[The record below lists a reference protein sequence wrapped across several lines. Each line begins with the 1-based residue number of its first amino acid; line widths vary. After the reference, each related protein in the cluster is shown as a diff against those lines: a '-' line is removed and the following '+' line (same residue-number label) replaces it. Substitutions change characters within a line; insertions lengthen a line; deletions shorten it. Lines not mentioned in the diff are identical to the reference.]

1 MSPLP
6 VGGHV
11 CAGGGL
17 TMKRRLYFILLVLAI
32 LVLSAP
38 GFAAKAANR
47 RRGAGD
53 RV

>member
-1 MSPLP
+1 
-6 VGGHV
+6 
-11 CAGGGL
+11 
-17 TMKRRLYFILLVLAI
+17 MKRRLYFILLVLAI

-47 RRGAGD
+47 HRGAGD